1 MVAKMILPF
10 LGGTPAVWNM
20 SLFFFQALLLAGYL
34 YAHLGSLWLGPKRHA
49 LIHLA
54 IVVFAVV
61 FLPVVIRHHWF
72 TVPVDQPERLV
83 LSVLFVSVG
92 FPFFVLASG
101 SPLIQKWFA
110 NTSHPVSRDPY
121 FLYAASNLGS
131 IVGLIAYPTILEPY
145 FSLADQS
152 RSWFYG
158 YLALIAFTSAC
169 IFCLWRFFFAS
180 ARDDSPRL
188 AEEATGDASRLD
200 SRDVTFPRRI
210 RWVVLS
216 LVPSSLLL

>member
-1 MVAKMILPF
+1 MEHE
-10 LGGTPAVWNM
+10 
-20 SLFFFQALLLAGYL
+20 SFFFQALLLAGYL
-34 YAHLGSLWLGPKRHA
+34 YAHLGNSWLGPKRQA
-49 LIHLA
+49 IIHLV

-61 FLPVVIRHHWF
+61 FLPVVVRNHWF
-72 TVPVDQPERLV
+72 SVPVDQPERLV

-92 FPFFVLASG
+92 FPFFVLAAG

-110 NTSHPVSRDPY
+110 NTTHPVARDPY

-131 IVGLIAYPTILEPY
+131 IVGLIAYPLILEPY

-158 YLALIAFTSAC
+158 YLTLIAFTSAC
-169 IFCLWRFFFAS
+169 GFFLWRFFFAPTHEDVQ
-180 ARDDSPRL
+180 RP
-188 AEEATGDASRLD
+188 AEDTNSGAALLHFG
-200 SRDVTFPRRI
+200 DVTFMRRI

-216 LVPSSLLL
+216 FVPSSLLLGLRPT